1 MSTPPDILI
10 YAELLSNIRQ
20 VSVGCSLQTPSN
32 SSTKAVISPNGLR
45 LAINHDGV
53 EQFVQLPGQVN
64 PILQLPIPKIG
75 ANGLTWRLP
84 LASTTASNGRPSV
97 EDQSIPWSASDLEP
111 GLAIRCRACKAVIV
125 QSDVLTVW
133 KDLPSENWAEMME
146 FWHCHKPNDHDNH
159 DEENLAQ
166 KGYGANS
173 RISAQPGVGFVDL
186 ASFLLSESDINDS
199 VVAPNPTT
207 SGSDDYIE
215 DPTQAKPS
223 EVTTEAASEKTLA
236 SCSACSRPLGFSNSK
251 TSSISL
257 FKWQVS
263 VGQEEPKGSSPSAGP
278 SLAQCVSAILLA
290 TISRTGCSKSILIPM
305 EMVQPKSDP
314 ELSVSDQGVEPRS
327 LLNIW
332 VFNGNITFSSTG
344 ELKSPRKAVKVL
356 YRLVSQEEA
365 DKMLDSMTSDV
376 QDITLPTDAIDG
388 VMGILENSNS
398 LIPDTDRY
406 FKEWTVGLIEKW
418 VG

>member
-1 MSTPPDILI
+1 MVNAFRSTRLERQRYFSTSNYVHGGETSIFFMLNTSSHRMSTPPDILI

-97 EDQSIPWSASDLEP
+97 EDQSVPWSASDLEP

-199 VVAPNPTT
+199 VVSFFLYLFFSFRIELHGYTEGGQT
-207 SGSDDYIE
+207 S
-215 DPTQAKPS
+215 
-223 EVTTEAASEKTLA
+223 VLA
-236 SCSACSRPLGFSNSK
+236 H
-251 TSSISL
+251 
-257 FKWQVS
+257 S
-263 VGQEEPKGSSPSAGP
+263 VAWSP
-278 SLAQCVSAILLA
+278 
-290 TISRTGCSKSILIPM
+290 ILIP
-305 EMVQPKSDP
+305 
-314 ELSVSDQGVEPRS
+314 
-327 LLNIW
+327 
-332 VFNGNITFSSTG
+332 
-344 ELKSPRKAVKVL
+344 
-356 YRLVSQEEA
+356 
-365 DKMLDSMTSDV
+365 
-376 QDITLPTDAIDG
+376 
-388 VMGILENSNS
+388 
-398 LIPDTDRY
+398 
-406 FKEWTVGLIEKW
+406 
-418 VG
+418 

>member
-1 MSTPPDILI
+1 
-10 YAELLSNIRQ
+10 
-20 VSVGCSLQTPSN
+20 
-32 SSTKAVISPNGLR
+32 
-45 LAINHDGV
+45 
-53 EQFVQLPGQVN
+53 
-64 PILQLPIPKIG
+64 
-75 ANGLTWRLP
+75 
-84 LASTTASNGRPSV
+84 
-97 EDQSIPWSASDLEP
+97 
-111 GLAIRCRACKAVIV
+111 
-125 QSDVLTVW
+125 
-133 KDLPSENWAEMME
+133 
-146 FWHCHKPNDHDNH
+146 
-159 DEENLAQ
+159 
-166 KGYGANS
+166 
-173 RISAQPGVGFVDL
+173 
-186 ASFLLSESDINDS
+186 
-199 VVAPNPTT
+199 
-207 SGSDDYIE
+207 
-215 DPTQAKPS
+215 
-223 EVTTEAASEKTLA
+223 
-236 SCSACSRPLGFSNSK
+236 
-251 TSSISL
+251 
-257 FKWQVS
+257 
-263 VGQEEPKGSSPSAGP
+263 
-278 SLAQCVSAILLA
+278 
-290 TISRTGCSKSILIPM
+290 M